1 MTWAWLMLGAA
12 LLLSL
17 AACDRT
23 LPDVPGVDVTLTPLA
38 PDTNIA
44 TPIGTSAPGARVT
57 PGSSGAAA
65 SPTALGPNQ
74 YVVQPGDTL
83 GSIAARFH
91 ITVEALRSLN
101 SIKGDLINVGQALN
115 IPTPQPTPPST
126 AATSAT
132 PAESTAV
139 AAAPA
144 ATTKPAAQA
153 TAARVTY
160 TVKRGDQLSAIAKRF
175 GVSLSALE
183 RANGI
188 TNPLILRRLLLILW
202 LRRRQDTFTQ

>member
-115 IPTPQPTPPST
+115 IPTPQPTAQST
-126 AATSAT
+126 ADASAT
-132 PAESTAV
+132 PAEGTAV
-139 AAAPA
+139 AAAP
-144 ATTKPAAQA
+144 TKPAAKP

-160 TVKRGDQLSAIAKRF
+160 TVKRGDQLSAIAKKF

-188 TNPLILRRLLLILW
+188 TNANSIQPGQVLIIP
-202 LRRRQDTFTQ
+202 TS